1 MIGKVKQKINTFLQ
15 KGNYDID
22 KKKTY
27 LLRGEFCI
35 DCILN

>member
-22 KKKTY
+22 KKNVFIK
-27 LLRGEFCI
+27 RR
-35 DCILN
+35 ILH